1 MTADTVVCDVRFE
14 AKETLDEQNTTIE
27 RNGLQASY
35 WNTMRMRHYYSLQ
48 NLNLFVCVC
57 MCFT

>member
-35 WNTMRMRHYYSLQ
+35 
-48 NLNLFVCVC
+48 
-57 MCFT
+57 